1 MLARI
6 DETLNKERELK
17 MKKSIFLLTMV
28 LIFAMLFV
36 GCGGNKNTENSSVDY
51 SKYSFVNTSWTRD
64 AEHDTETIR
73 FGEDGSFSYYCGCGN
88 SVNDSDLCEGYT
100 YDDATKTITLNC
112 IETTDE
118 MVTTIK
124 LVKCDERSLH
134 LDFDGEIRI
143 FEK

>member
-1 MLARI
+1 
-6 DETLNKERELK
+6 
-17 MKKSIFLLTMV
+17 MKKYISLTALV
-28 LIFAMLFV
+28 LICAILLV
-36 GCGGNKNTENSSVDY
+36 GCGEKKEPEETKVDY
-51 SKYSFVNTSWTRD
+51 SEYPFVDVSWTRD

-73 FGEDGSFSYYCGCGN
+73 FGKDGHFVYYCGCGN
-88 SVNDSDLCEGYT
+88 PVNDSDMCESYT

-112 IETTDE
+112 FETTEE

-124 LVKCDERSLH
+124 IVECNENSLK

>member
-1 MLARI
+1 MK
-6 DETLNKERELK
+6 NKKKIIYLIALLLITTILFAGCSDK
-17 MKKSIFLLTMV
+17 KKS
-28 LIFAMLFV
+28 
-36 GCGGNKNTENSSVDY
+36 ENQNVDY
-51 SKYSFVNTSWTRD
+51 SQYSFVNTSWTRD

-73 FGEDGSFSYYCGCGN
+73 FGADGSFSYYCGCGN

-100 YDDATKTITLNC
+100 YDDATKTITFNC

-124 LVKCDERSLH
+124 IVKCDENSLH
-134 LDFDGEIRI
+134 LDFNGEIRI

>member
-1 MLARI
+1 
-6 DETLNKERELK
+6 
-17 MKKSIFLLTMV
+17 MKRFIYLIALL
-28 LIFAMLFV
+28 LISTILFV
-36 GCGGNKNTENSSVDY
+36 GCSGNKNTEDKSVDY
-51 SKYSFVNTSWTRD
+51 SKYSFVNISWTRD

-73 FGEDGSFSYYCGCGN
+73 FGQDGRFSYYCGCGN
-88 SVNDSDLCEGYT
+88 PVNDSDLCEGYT

-124 LVKCDERSLH
+124 IVKCDGNSLQR
-134 LDFDGEIRI
+134 DFNGEIRI

>member
-1 MLARI
+1 
-6 DETLNKERELK
+6 
-17 MKKSIFLLTMV
+17 MKKLIYLIVLL
-28 LIFAMLFV
+28 LISTILFA
-36 GCGGNKNTENSSVDY
+36 GCVGNKNTEDSSVDY
-51 SKYSFVNTSWTRD
+51 SEYPFVNVSWTRD

-73 FGEDGSFSYYCGCGN
+73 FGEDGSFIYYCGCGN

-118 MVTTIK
+118 MVAKIK
-124 LVKCDERSLH
+124 IVKCDENILH

>member
-1 MLARI
+1 MRTKKLFLPTIILVVAVLAMAVCSVVMSI
-6 DETLNKERELK
+6 A
-17 MKKSIFLLTMV
+17 KKPTV
-28 LIFAMLFV
+28 
-36 GCGGNKNTENSSVDY
+36 GNKNTVNSSVDY

-88 SVNDSDLCEGYT
+88 PVNDSDLCEGYT

-118 MVTTIK
+118 MVTIIK
-124 LVKCDERSLH
+124 IVKCDENSLH